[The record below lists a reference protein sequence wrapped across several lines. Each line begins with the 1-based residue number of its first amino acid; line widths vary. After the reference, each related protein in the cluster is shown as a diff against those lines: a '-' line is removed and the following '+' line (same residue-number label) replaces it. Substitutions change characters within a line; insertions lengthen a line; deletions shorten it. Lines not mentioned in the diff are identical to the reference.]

1 MYFFMFWKFSL
12 ENRLNECM
20 ILGDNA
26 LCCLTLFFSICQL
39 PSSDRWFPDF
49 DSVNWSFVTQTFS
62 IAIRFYM
69 SLDDQSINF
78 FCKFVI
84 QRSFLS
90 FIVIYIVIS
99 NSHTMIAIF
108 DQGDCHYWLVWLKFV
123 FTLIANFRLW
133 TQKCF
138 GWWMKFVAKWIWWN
152 VLRSLKGLSKL
163 QVSLL

>member
-1 MYFFMFWKFSL
+1 MLYVVWLYFFQSANFLQAIDDFLISIPLIGRLWLKPLALQFDSTCHLMI
-12 ENRLNECM
+12 NRLIFFAN
-20 ILGDNA
+20 L
-26 LCCLTLFFSICQL
+26 LF
-39 PSSDRWFPDF
+39 
-49 DSVNWSFVTQTFS
+49 
-62 IAIRFYM
+62 
-69 SLDDQSINF
+69 
-78 FCKFVI
+78 KG
-84 QRSFLS
+84 SFLS
-90 FIVIYIVIS
+90 FIIIFIVIS